1 MLQSMR
7 RNTKTIML
15 VVALAF
21 VGLMVFQWGMDI
33 SGRSNPQAAGEV
45 GRVNGTP
52 ISYQV
57 WTQAFR
63 NLSDQA
69 RDEKGSALNDRE
81 IDLVEEQTWNQL
93 VNQVLI
99 EQELR
104 RRGLR
109 VTDQEVRLAFQT
121 TPPPWLVNNEL
132 FQTDGQFDYDKY
144 RSFFSG
150 PAADPEL
157 LLQIEQYYRDVLPRA
172 RLMEQIATGIYVP
185 DSELWNIYRDRN
197 ERVRVRYVTL
207 DPQTQVEDSEV
218 SVSDAELRSYYEEH
232 REDFRQ
238 PTTAEVALVEMAR
251 VPGAADSAAAL
262 ERSREIRERIVQGA
276 DFAELARE
284 YSADPGSAASG
295 GDLGWFGRGDMSPA
309 FEEAAFALE
318 PGDFSEPVLTSVG
331 YHIIKVQE
339 KEDDRVHASH
349 ILIPISLQGQSEEN
363 YLSAV
368 DRLEMVAL
376 RQGLETAADSVG
388 AAVRRI
394 SLADGSDF
402 VPGMGQFG
410 PAHDWAFHDST
421 LVGDVSPVYE
431 TARGFYM
438 FELLDRQPE
447 SYLSFAEAEAA
458 IRRRLLLEK
467 KKETARWLAEQMAE
481 ELGAGKS
488 LEEVAAARG
497 LQVRGSPLFS
507 RAEFVPG
514 IGQANPVV
522 GTAFGLDVDE
532 IAGPIA
538 SDDRFY
544 FLQVTERQE
553 ASREAFQAQ
562 KEELRARLT
571 IQRQQAAL
579 DEWMTDLR
587 EEADIQDWRREFF
600 VPRS

>member
-7 RNTKTIML
+7 RNTKIVML

-21 VGLMVFQWGMDI
+21 VGLMVFEWGMDM
-33 SGRSNPQAAGEV
+33 SGRSNPQAVGEV

-63 NLSDQA
+63 NVSDQA
-69 RDEKGSALNDRE
+69 REEKGTALNDRE
-81 IDLVEEQTWNQL
+81 IDLIEEQTWNQL

-104 RRGLR
+104 RRGLK

-185 DSELWNIYRDRN
+185 DSELWSIYRDRN
-197 ERVRVRYVTL
+197 ERVKVRYFTL
-207 DPQTQVEDSEV
+207 DPQTMVDDSEV
-218 SVSDAELRSYYEEH
+218 AVSEEELRSYYQEH

-238 PTTAEVALVEMAR
+238 PATAEVALVEMTR
-251 VPGAADSAAAL
+251 VPSPADSAAAL
-262 ERSREIRERIVQGA
+262 ERARQLRRQLVEGA

-284 YSADPGSAASG
+284 HSADPGSAASG
-295 GDLGWFGRGDMSPA
+295 GDLGWFGRGDMSPE
-309 FEEAAFALE
+309 FEEPAFGLE
-318 PGDFSEPVLTSVG
+318 PGEISEPVLTSVG
-331 YHIIKVQE
+331 YHIIEVKE

-349 ILIPISLQGQSEEN
+349 ILVPITLQGQSEES
-363 YLSAV
+363 YLSSV
-368 DRLEMVAL
+368 DQLEMVAL
-376 RQGLETAADSVG
+376 RQDLDAAADSVG
-388 AAVRRI
+388 ATVRRL
-394 SLADGSDF
+394 SLADGNDF

-410 PAHDWAFHDST
+410 PVHDWAFHDST

-431 TARGFYM
+431 TARGFFM
-438 FELLDRQPE
+438 FELQGRQPD

-458 IRRRLLLEK
+458 IRRRLVLEK
-467 KKETARWLAEQMAE
+467 KKETAGWLADQMADE
-481 ELGAGKS
+481 IRSGKS
-488 LEEVAAARG
+488 FEEVAAAQR
-497 LQVRGSPLFS
+497 LPVQESPLFS
-507 RAEFVPG
+507 RSEFVPG
-514 IGQANPVV
+514 LGQANAVI
-522 GTAFGLDVDE
+522 GTAFGLDVGE

-538 SDDRFY
+538 ADDRFY

-562 KEELRARLT
+562 KEDLRARLT
-571 IQRQQAAL
+571 VQRQQTAL
-579 DEWMTDLR
+579 EEWLTDLR